1 MPRTVL
7 KMTPVSA
14 PLPPHEQSILNSL
27 VYTALCTEEIF
38 SILNKVNVPERE
50 EALRVALH
58 WSLTRGLVDD
68 EEQEITCDV

>member
-1 MPRTVL
+1 MARIVL
-7 KMTPVSA
+7 KATPETA

-50 EALRVALH
+50 AALQEALR
-58 WSLTRGLVDD
+58 WSLTHSLVDD
-68 EEQEITCDV
+68 EQEVLETR

>member
-7 KMTPVSA
+7 KVTPVSA

-27 VYTALCTEEIF
+27 VYTKLCDHEIF
-38 SILNKVNVPERE
+38 SILNKVSVPERE

-58 WSLTRGLVDD
+58 WSLTHGLVDD
-68 EEQEITCDV
+68 EG

>member
-7 KMTPVSA
+7 KVTPVSA

-27 VYTALCTEEIF
+27 VFTALCNQEIF

-50 EALRVALH
+50 EALREALR
-58 WSLTRGLVDD
+58 WSLVHGLVDD
-68 EEQEITCDV
+68 EQG

>member
-7 KMTPVSA
+7 KVTPVSA

-38 SILNKVNVPERE
+38 SILNKVAEEQRK
-50 EALRVALH
+50 EALYAALE
-58 WSLTRGLVDD
+58 WSVNHSLVDD
-68 EEQEITCDV
+68 EE

>member
-7 KMTPVSA
+7 KVTPVSA

-38 SILNKVNVPERE
+38 SILNKVNVPQRE
-50 EALRVALH
+50 AALENALH
-58 WSLTRGLVDD
+58 WALTHGLVDD
-68 EEQEITCDV
+68 EEQG